1 MALTNSPDVCAPR
14 TARSRPECPPI
25 AHVAPSSCGMPP
37 LHGGQGLFAS
47 GLARCRPY
55 GMDTDAPVQT
65 QETKRESKDVMA
77 PPRIRAQSIPS
88 RVGHRRVWG
97 VWRAGNCFCG
107 RYSAHRRIPAFPVRF
122 TRSWSMHSPTDASES
137 HSLSLLLSTT
147 PFAPYDRRPY
157 RPIVGYG
164 PPLRP

>member
-14 TARSRPECPPI
+14 TARSRPEGPPI
-25 AHVAPSSCGMPP
+25 AHVAPSSCGMLP

-88 RVGHRRVWG
+88 RVGHTRV
-97 VWRAGNCFCG
+97 RCAQCAGNCFCG
-107 RYSAHRRIPAFPVRF
+107 RYFRYRGVVLPFPFVPHAPGACILRPVRRRALLCLCSLRPF
-122 TRSWSMHSPTDASES
+122 PSPIMTASPTD
-137 HSLSLLLSTT
+137 
-147 PFAPYDRRPY
+147 P
-157 RPIVGYG
+157 
-164 PPLRP
+164 